1 MQAVPQLSNIRQV
14 SDGWIKKYVLAYT
27 MPDGSTY
34 EYESASRKSLEAY
47 RAELEGNAAG
57 RACAA
62 DAVCIVPQTATGE
75 LLLIREFRYPLNS
88 WCIAFPAGLMEPGED
103 LATCVDR
110 ELREETGYALRA
122 DADAPALDP
131 LPQAGYSSTGL
142 TDETVHVV
150 FAQVEKVAD
159 AQPEPAEFIEPFLLP
174 IADVP
179 RFLAE
184 NETPIGTRAQL
195 VLEAFARF
203 AGQLHEQ
210 GIEHRDFNHGNVLW
224 RRDTATGAIRF
235 QLIDINR
242 MRFADRPLRPRA
254 CMVNLRRLSC
264 PAVAFLFILD
274 RYAEARG
281 WNIDDTLLQGTFF
294 RLAFGRRKELRK
306 RFRRRKR

>member
-1 MQAVPQLSNIRQV
+1 MPIATPQLADIRQV
-14 SDGWIKKYVLAYT
+14 SDGWIKKYVLTYA

-34 EYESASRKSLEAY
+34 EYESASRKNLDAY
-47 RAELEGNAAG
+47 RAELEANASG
-57 RACAA
+57 ESSPA
-62 DAVCIVPQTATGE
+62 DAVCIVPQTAKDE

-122 DADAPALDP
+122 DLDEASALQP

-150 FAQVEKVAD
+150 FAHVEKAAD

-195 VLEAFARF
+195 VLEAFARR
-203 AGQLHEQ
+203 H
-210 GIEHRDFNHGNVLW
+210 
-224 RRDTATGAIRF
+224 
-235 QLIDINR
+235 
-242 MRFADRPLRPRA
+242 
-254 CMVNLRRLSC
+254 
-264 PAVAFLFILD
+264 
-274 RYAEARG
+274 
-281 WNIDDTLLQGTFF
+281 
-294 RLAFGRRKELRK
+294 
-306 RFRRRKR
+306 

>member
-1 MQAVPQLSNIRQV
+1 MPIATPQLADIRQV
-14 SDGWIKKYVLAYT
+14 SDGWIKKYVLTYA

-34 EYESASRKSLEAY
+34 EYESASRKNLGAY
-47 RAELEGNAAG
+47 RAELEANASG
-57 RACAA
+57 ESSPA
-62 DAVCIVPQTATGE
+62 DAVCIVPQIATGE

-122 DADAPALDP
+122 DLDEASALQP

-150 FAQVEKVAD
+150 FAHVEKAAD
-159 AQPEPAEFIEPFLLP
+159 AQPEPAELIEPFLLP

-195 VLEAFARF
+195 VLEAFARR
-203 AGQLHEQ
+203 H
-210 GIEHRDFNHGNVLW
+210 
-224 RRDTATGAIRF
+224 
-235 QLIDINR
+235 
-242 MRFADRPLRPRA
+242 
-254 CMVNLRRLSC
+254 
-264 PAVAFLFILD
+264 
-274 RYAEARG
+274 
-281 WNIDDTLLQGTFF
+281 
-294 RLAFGRRKELRK
+294 
-306 RFRRRKR
+306 

>member
-88 WCIAFPAGLMEPGED
+88 WCIAFRRLMEPGED

-122 DADAPALDP
+122 DADAPRARP
-131 LPQAGYSSTGL
+131 AAASGL
-142 TDETVHVV
+142 LVH
-150 FAQVEKVAD
+150 
-159 AQPEPAEFIEPFLLP
+159 
-174 IADVP
+174 
-179 RFLAE
+179 RSHRR
-184 NETPIGTRAQL
+184 NRA
-195 VLEAFARF
+195 
-203 AGQLHEQ
+203 
-210 GIEHRDFNHGNVLW
+210 
-224 RRDTATGAIRF
+224 RRV
-235 QLIDINR
+235 
-242 MRFADRPLRPRA
+242 RPGG
-254 CMVNLRRLSC
+254 
-264 PAVAFLFILD
+264 
-274 RYAEARG
+274 EG
-281 WNIDDTLLQGTFF
+281 
-294 RLAFGRRKELRK
+294 GRRAA
-306 RFRRRKR
+306 